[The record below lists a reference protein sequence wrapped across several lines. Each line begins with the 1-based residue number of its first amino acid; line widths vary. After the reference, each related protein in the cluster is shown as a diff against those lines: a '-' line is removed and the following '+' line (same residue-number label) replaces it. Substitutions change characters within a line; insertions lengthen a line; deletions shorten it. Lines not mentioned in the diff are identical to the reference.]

1 MRNIF
6 FALVLVFMGIQVNS
20 QQPNPQNIEIAKRF
34 VYFLDNGFEKIDL
47 LKVPS
52 VKRSFFSIGK
62 PQLIIAD
69 KNDRSKK
76 NLVNSYTILVKE
88 GGNDEHGKSYANPS
102 PFTTSTCNSVIASQ
116 KPKATITFLEIKL
129 NVTLPTTG
137 SKYNNP
143 IGSLPVG
150 FFLYLD

>member
-1 MRNIF
+1 MRYI
-6 FALVLVFMGIQVNS
+6 LIVLAIVLSGVQGNS
-20 QQPNPQNIEIAKRF
+20 QTTPQNMEIVKRF

-69 KNDRSKK
+69 KNDKSKK
-76 NLVNSYTILVKE
+76 NLVNSFTILVKE

-102 PFTTSTCNSVIASQ
+102 PFTTGTCNSVISAQ

-129 NVTLPTTG
+129 NVTLPSTG
-137 SKYNNP
+137 SKYSNP